1 MPKIYTEAEKQE
13 HKNILYEKGLAF
25 FYEQGYKNI
34 NIDKMVGLIGV
45 SKGYFYLLFDS
56 KEEFFLGALLWH
68 MNNNYKKLYELKE
81 NGTKTSELIK
91 IYLEDTAN
99 APYARITDY
108 VTVYQKIDPKLLKDF
123 MKPRE
128 DYYRKLLMIFE
139 KDSSIENA
147 HILANMV
154 LDIHFSKLVNL
165 KTNIGF
171 SDAADKTLQL
181 LLQATED
188 FIKKLPTDKK
198 SYKELKA
205 E

>member
-81 NGTKTSELIK
+81 NGT
-91 IYLEDTAN
+91 
-99 APYARITDY
+99 
-108 VTVYQKIDPKLLKDF
+108 
-123 MKPRE
+123 
-128 DYYRKLLMIFE
+128 
-139 KDSSIENA
+139 
-147 HILANMV
+147 
-154 LDIHFSKLVNL
+154 
-165 KTNIGF
+165 
-171 SDAADKTLQL
+171 
-181 LLQATED
+181 
-188 FIKKLPTDKK
+188 
-198 SYKELKA
+198 
-205 E
+205 